1 MFKNSKSI
9 NNRNLK
15 MTTTTNNAQVATAKS
30 NKFTEATVNSVLT
43 RISEIQATG
52 EIVLP
57 ADYVPENAVRAAWLM
72 LPGVVDRSGN
82 PALEV
87 CTKESICNA
96 FLDMVTSGLSVTKK
110 QGYFVVY
117 GNKLQ
122 FDQSYIGDITIAKR
136 VANVKEVN
144 AVTVYKDDVF
154 EYQVDFTTGRK
165 KVTKHEQKLVNIDAS
180 KIVGAYAIVTYN
192 DGSTDSEIMTIDQ
205 IKTSWSMGGAKGNS
219 PAHQKFPDQMCE
231 KTVISRALKIETSSS
246 SDKGLLSDKADI
258 EVKHEIKTKAN
269 KQPIDFEEAEVVEEE
284 IVSTNTPAEK
294 VEEQPAEGQQE
305 LTGPNF

>member
-1 MFKNSKSI
+1 MSTEN
-9 NNRNLK
+9 
-15 MTTTTNNAQVATAKS
+15 TAVVEKKS
-30 NKFTEATVNSVLT
+30 NKFTEATVNSVLH
-43 RISEIQATG
+43 RIAEIQATG

-57 ADYVPENAVRAAWLM
+57 SDYVPENAVRAAWLM

-87 CTKESICNA
+87 CTKESIANA
-96 FLDMVTSGLSVTKK
+96 FLDMVTSGLSVAKK

-122 FDQSYIGDITIAKR
+122 FDQSYIGDITLAKR

-144 AVTVYKDDVF
+144 AVTVYKDDEF
-154 EYQVDFTTGRK
+154 EYSVDFTSGRK
-165 KVTKHEQKLVNIDAS
+165 KVTSHNQKLQNIDGS

-192 DGSTDSEIMTIDQ
+192 DGSTDCEIMTIEQ

-219 PAHQKFPDQMCE
+219 PAHNKFPDQMCE
-231 KTVISRALKIETSSS
+231 KTVISRALKIEMSSS

-258 EVKHEIKTKAN
+258 DVQHEIKTNAN
-269 KQPIDFEEAEVVEEE
+269 REALSFENVEDAKVIDVVSEEVISENLKQE
-284 IVSTNTPAEK
+284 IVFEDAGAENAD
-294 VEEQPAEGQQE
+294 QPKMG
-305 LTGPNF
+305 F

>member
-1 MFKNSKSI
+1 MSAEN
-9 NNRNLK
+9 
-15 MTTTTNNAQVATAKS
+15 TTTAVAETKT
-30 NKFTEATVNSVLT
+30 NKFTEATVTSVLT
-43 RISEIQATG
+43 RIAEIQATG

-72 LPGVVDRSGN
+72 LPGVVDRAGN

-96 FLDMVTSGLSVTKK
+96 LFDMVTSGLSVSKK

-154 EYQVDFTTGRK
+154 EYEVDFSSGRK
-165 KVTKHEQKLVNIDAS
+165 KVTKHEQKLQNVDLT

-192 DGSTDSEIMTIDQ
+192 DGSSDSEIMTIDQ

-219 PAHQKFPDQMCE
+219 PAHNKFPDQMCE
-231 KTVISRALKIETSSS
+231 KTVIARALKIESSSS
-246 SDKGLLSDKADI
+246 SDKGLLTDKTAID
-258 EVKHEIKTKAN
+258 VQQEIKTEAN
-269 KQPIDFEEAEVVEEE
+269 KEPLNFDASKVEDAEVIEEE
-284 IVSTNTPAEK
+284 IVSPVPNQKLEF
-294 VEEQPAEGQQE
+294 EEEPKAPG
-305 LTGPNF
+305 F

>member
-1 MFKNSKSI
+1 MSSEN
-9 NNRNLK
+9 
-15 MTTTTNNAQVATAKS
+15 TTAVAEKKT
-30 NKFTEATVNSVLT
+30 NKFTEATVTSVLT
-43 RISEIQATG
+43 RIAEIQATG

-96 FLDMVTSGLSVTKK
+96 LFDMVTSGLSVSKK

-154 EYQVDFTTGRK
+154 EYEVDFSSGRK
-165 KVTKHEQKLVNIDAS
+165 KVTKHEQKLQNVDLT

-192 DGSTDSEIMTIDQ
+192 DGSSDSEIMTIDQ

-219 PAHQKFPDQMCE
+219 PAHNKFPDQMCE
-231 KTVISRALKIETSSS
+231 KTVIARALKIESSSS
-246 SDKGLLSDKADI
+246 SDKGLLTDKTAID
-258 EVKHEIKTKAN
+258 VQHEIKTEAN
-269 KQPIDFEEAEVVEEE
+269 KEPLTFDTSKIEEAEVVDDE
-284 IVSTNTPAEK
+284 IVKPFPN
-294 VEEQPAEGQQE
+294 QE
-305 LTGPNF
+305 LQFEEKENPVKPNF

>member
-1 MFKNSKSI
+1 MSTEN
-9 NNRNLK
+9 
-15 MTTTTNNAQVATAKS
+15 TQVVEKKT
-30 NKFTEATVNSVLT
+30 NKFTEATVNNVLT
-43 RISEIQATG
+43 RIAEIQATG

-72 LPGVVDRSGN
+72 LPGIVDRSGN

-96 FLDMVTSGLSVTKK
+96 FLDMVTSGLSVAKK

-122 FDQSYIGDITIAKR
+122 FDQSYIGDIAIAKR

-154 EYQVDFTTGRK
+154 EYQVDFSTGRK
-165 KVTKHEQKLVNIDAS
+165 KVTRHEQKLENIDLT

-192 DGSTDSEIMTIDQ
+192 DGSSDSEIMTIDQ
-205 IKTSWSMGGAKGNS
+205 IKTSWAMGGSKGNS
-219 PAHQKFPDQMCE
+219 KAHINFPDQMCE
-231 KTVISRALKIETSSS
+231 KTVIARSLKIETSSS
-246 SDKGLLSDKADI
+246 SDKGLLTDKPAI
-258 EVKHEIKTKAN
+258 EVQHEIKTKGN
-269 KQPIDFEEAEVVEEE
+269 KKALDFEEAEVVEEE
-284 IVSTNTPAEK
+284 VVMPEQVPQMNF
-294 VEEQPAEGQQE
+294 EEA
-305 LTGPNF
+305 TAGPTF